1 MNRITES
8 GARIMVQTLVRSFV
22 DATPANEDE
31 RAWVLRALKLQQS
44 LGKILGA
51 TPNHHD
57 IEELI
62 TSYEELESV
71 EAGTHPDLVANLA
84 RTVDNTDVVTD
95 YLLGRIG
102 RETTDLLNHAGFGRV
117 AA

>member
-1 MNRITES
+1 MNKITES
-8 GARIMVQTLVRSFV
+8 GARLMVQTLCMRFV
-22 DATPANEDE
+22 DASPANELE
-31 RAWVLRALKLQQS
+31 REWVARALQLQNS
-44 LGKILGA
+44 LGKILGV

-62 TSYEELESV
+62 TSFEELESV
-71 EAGTHPDLVANLA
+71 EAGTHPDLITNLA
-84 RTVDNTDVVTD
+84 RTVDNSDAVTD

-102 RETTDLLNHAGFGRV
+102 RETSALLEHAGFGRV